1 MTEEMKDLVEQSPN
15 MRLLFL
21 SSQGKVALTRF
32 CTWLMSVINLLDQ
45 GDESEFVYA
54 VPVIFIDIP
63 FELFRAFMRALTGNE
78 GFEN

>member
-1 MTEEMKDLVEQSPN
+1 
-15 MRLLFL
+15 
-21 SSQGKVALTRF
+21 
-32 CTWLMSVINLLDQ
+32 MSVINLLDQ